1 MFKKLITAI
10 VLSVGILSTN
20 AAMAEEVTT
29 QNLLGFEAK
38 SDLRV
43 GPIISG
49 LYPISVSNSSVTYN
63 PVVNVNLHGES
74 FNFGSTG
81 FNFTWISSNR
91 NLSTAQ
97 LTQNSTLKFNEVS
110 PGNNVGKV
118 NKNLLLLTLSSPIN
132 YTEGQPVEFG
142 WLGGIFSQF
151 VQTDNNI
158 PGDSNSNLGLN
169 LGGYSKV
176 YQFYPFVPY
185 LNGKIL
191 FGNMYDN
198 GKTYQTKTLSNSLK
212 GGYMGSVGM
221 DLYITR
227 RIIFNIGYNIMN
239 PDFYTLSPTKALV
252 NDQTSPKDD
261 NSFSFDEQM
270 HGVSASFGFLF

>member
-1 MFKKLITAI
+1 MFKKIITIIALAI
-10 VLSVGILSTN
+10 GLMTAQESR
-20 AAMAEEVTT
+20 AEEMTAD
-29 QNLLGFEAK
+29 NLMGFEAK

-43 GPIISG
+43 GPVISG
-49 LYPISVSNSSVTYN
+49 LYPISVNSSSITYN
-63 PVVNVNLHGES
+63 PIVNVNLHGES

-81 FNFTWISSNR
+81 FNFTWISSTR
-91 NLSTAQ
+91 SFSTAP
-97 LTQNSTLKFNEVS
+97 LTQDSKLTFNEVS
-110 PGNNVGKV
+110 PGNNVSKV

-132 YTEGQPVEFG
+132 YTEGQPLEFG

-151 VQTDNNI
+151 VSTDNNI
-158 PGDSNSNLGLN
+158 SGDSNSNLGLN

-185 LNGKIL
+185 VNGKIL

-198 GKTYQTKTLSNSLK
+198 GKTRQTNTLSNSLK

-239 PDFYTLSPTKALV
+239 PDFYTLSPTKALA
-252 NDQTSPKDD
+252 NDTSSPKDD